1 LITRITGKL
10 TALTIEAATLEAAP
24 FEYEVHIPEF
34 TRRRLQLAVGETVS
48 LHTIYQLDGN
58 ITQGKVQPKLI
69 GFSTPIE
76 REFFEMFC
84 SVDGVGSKK
93 ALRAMIRSV
102 QDIAEMIERQNVKE
116 LATLPGIGAAMG
128 ERIVAK
134 LRRKMSK
141 FALLVGKDSEGGTIE
156 VESDVVSDTYQVL
169 LSLGH
174 NELESR
180 KLIDDALAGKKKY
193 KDVESLIQAIYD
205 RKAAK

>member
-10 TALTIEAATLEAAP
+10 TALSVEAAVIEAPP

-34 TRRRLQLAVGETVS
+34 TRRRLQLSVGEEVS

-58 ITQGKVQPKLI
+58 ITQGKVQPRLI

-93 ALRAMIRSV
+93 ALRAMVRSV
-102 QDIAEMIERQNVKE
+102 QDIADMIERQNVKE
-116 LATLPGIGAAMG
+116 LATLPGIGAAMA

-141 FALLVGKDSEGGTIE
+141 FALLVARDAPEGAVE

-169 LSLGH
+169 ISLGH
-174 NELESR
+174 SESEAR
-180 KLIDDALAGKKKY
+180 SLIDDALAGKKKF
-193 KDVESLIQAIYD
+193 KDVESLIQAIYE
-205 RKAAK
+205 RKSAG

>member
-1 LITRITGKL
+1 MITRITGKL
-10 TALTIEAATLEAAP
+10 TALSVEAAVIEAPP

-34 TRRRLQLAVGETVS
+34 TRRRLQLSVGEEVS

-58 ITQGKVQPKLI
+58 ITQGKVQPRLI

-93 ALRAMIRSV
+93 ALRAMVRSV
-102 QDIAEMIERQNVKE
+102 QDIADMIERQNVKE
-116 LATLPGIGAAMG
+116 LATLPGIGAAMA

-141 FALLVGKDSEGGTIE
+141 FALLVARDAPEGAVE

-169 LSLGH
+169 ISLGH
-174 NELESR
+174 SESEAR
-180 KLIDDALAGKKKY
+180 SLIDDALAGKKKF
-193 KDVESLIQAIYD
+193 KDVESLIQAIYE
-205 RKAAK
+205 RKSAG

>member
-1 LITRITGKL
+1 MITRITGKL
-10 TALTIEAATLEAAP
+10 TSLTIEAATLEAPP
-24 FEYEVHIPEF
+24 FEYEVQIPEF

-58 ITQGKVQPKLI
+58 ITQGKVQPRLI

-116 LATLPGIGAAMG
+116 LSTLPGIGAAMG

-141 FALLVGKDSEGGTIE
+141 FALLVAKDTEGGAIE
-156 VESDVVSDTYQVL
+156 VESDVMSDTYQVL

-174 NELESR
+174 SELESR

-205 RKAAK
+205 RKSGQ